1 MRILLSVTIF
11 LSLHLAQNLNGEAIS
26 PSKAITH
33 GGQKDA
39 QNDVYTS
46 RYAYLLELQSS
57 MDMLEQRLGQDI
69 STVEEEN
76 KKEEWV
82 NKKQSEVNLT
92 GKAKGFSNRNYAGV
106 ILSCEEDISGI
117 CASRQHPGVF
127 YYIRAGNKNE
137 KGESIIYAYDTNKR
151 SIIVEISL
159 DAVNTDWEDIAC
171 GPCDSDGFGHCIYV
185 SDTGHTG
192 EGPSNLIYKVQEPE
206 EVIQGRKLS
215 LGEDEIEV
223 IGFEST
229 LKNSKTLMVSPRGRI
244 FLMDS
249 SRQPRG
255 LYEIDEY
262 EAKHLFN
269 VALPNG
275 NSYEGPSGGDISVD
289 GKGFL
294 IKFKEEVFYWYV
306 DAEEDMEKVLTDSK
320 QSMQLP
326 YWTETFGESVAWSL
340 DGASYFT
347 VSAGCNEPLYRYER
361 LDHATTAV
369 SEHTDYYVEYDGDDD
384 DEDDVVMPPLG
395 IFSSLL
401 FG

>member
-1 MRILLSVTIF
+1 MRILLSVKFF
-11 LSLHLAQNLNGEAIS
+11 LWLHLAQNLNGEAIS

-57 MDMLEQRLGQDI
+57 MDMLEQRLGQEI

-76 KKEEWV
+76 KNEEWV

-106 ILSCEEDISGI
+106 ILSCEEDTSGL

-127 YYIRAGNKNE
+127 YYIRGGKKDE
-137 KGESIIYAYDTNKR
+137 KGENIIYAYDTNKR

-159 DAVNTDWEDIAC
+159 DAVNIDWEDIAC

-192 EGPSNLIYKVQEPE
+192 EGPVNLIYKVQEPDE
-206 EVIQGRKLS
+206 LPEGQDLY
-215 LGEDEIEV
+215 LGEDEIDV
-223 IGFEST
+223 ISFEST

-244 FLMDS
+244 FLMDYYKKPG
-249 SRQPRG
+249 RF
-255 LYEIDEY
+255 YEIIEN
-262 EAKHLFN
+262 EAKHLFD
-269 VALPNG
+269 VALPKG
-275 NSYEGPSGGDISVD
+275 NSRHAPSSGDISSD

-294 IKFKEEVFYWYV
+294 IMFKKKVFYWYV
-306 DAEEDMEKVLTDSK
+306 HAEEDMEKVLTDSK

-326 YWTETFGESVAWSL
+326 YWIELSGESVAWSL

-347 VSAGCNEPLYRYER
+347 VSAGCNEPLFRYER
-361 LDHATTAV
+361 LDHATTA
-369 SEHTDYYVEYDGDDD
+369 DYDD
-384 DEDDVVMPPLG
+384 DEYGAEKTAIHRLG
-395 IFSSLL
+395 FL
-401 FG
+401 FFG